1 MGVPRT
7 KILPPEE
14 REKKVWIP
22 VQMRREV
29 IERDKN
35 RCVFCNS
42 DRNLGLAY
50 RVPKARGG
58 RTLAFNLAVA
68 CKKCRQNK
76 GHQLIEEFIL
86 SPYFQ
91 FEILKVGDPLKGISM
106 MVKVVRPN
114 GEEVTGEVGKLPDPD
129 TKAFWLRQAGN
140 GTRQLIYVEPGMRIV
155 ELAGEEKHQS

>member
-1 MGVPRT
+1 MGVPRV

-14 REKKVWIP
+14 REQRVWIP

-29 IERDKN
+29 IARDKN

-42 DRNLGLAY
+42 DSNIGLAY

-58 RTLAFNLAVA
+58 RTFSFNLVLA

-76 GHQLIEEFIL
+76 GKQLIEEFIL

-91 FEILKVGDPLKGISM
+91 FEILKVGDPLKSISM
-106 MVKVVRPN
+106 MVKVIRPN
-114 GEEVTGEVGKLPDPD
+114 GKQIKGEVEKLPDPD
-129 TKAFWLRQAGN
+129 TKAFYLTHPGN
-140 GTRQLIYVEPGMRIV
+140 GARELIFVEPGMRII
-155 ELAGEEKHQS
+155 ELAGTESED